1 MNCPRCSAPLEP
13 GARFCRNCGLP
24 LTSASPAGQVPS
36 ATPSPDA
43 YAYNQPQPQPPPQQQ
58 WGASPYAPT
67 QNVAMPASQAGQAS
81 FGLAQGNQPGQM
93 VNPQGV
99 STKQGKPPRK
109 RRWPMWVLI
118 ILGILVV
125 LIVGGWFLVAR
136 PILHNYAQDQLNQQL
151 TNSLDLILPAPPV
164 LGSLRATQTMVN
176 NLLVLNHA
184 PSDPVQNAVSHISPP
199 VIAVDGSYTGGVQLS
214 FTLYGFS
221 CSIAGIPV
229 ASNGNLVVTH
239 VQVSG
244 VLSWIMSSDEL
255 TTLLNSRLQEVSTRL
270 HRSITA
276 VTIKNQEIDIT
287 LG

>member
-1 MNCPRCSAPLEP
+1 
-13 GARFCRNCGLP
+13 
-24 LTSASPAGQVPS
+24 
-36 ATPSPDA
+36 
-43 YAYNQPQPQPPPQQQ
+43 
-58 WGASPYAPT
+58 
-67 QNVAMPASQAGQAS
+67 
-81 FGLAQGNQPGQM
+81 
-93 VNPQGV
+93 
-99 STKQGKPPRK
+99 
-109 RRWPMWVLI
+109 MWVLI

-164 LGSLRATQTMVN
+164 IGSLRATQTMVN

-199 VIAVDGSYTGGVQLS
+199 VIASDGSYTGGVQLS

-244 VLSWIMSSDEL
+244 ILSWIMSSDEL
-255 TTLLNSRLQEVSTRL
+255 TTLLNSRLQEVSARL
-270 HRSITA
+270 QRPITA